1 MLNRSIAVSGKLLLP
16 FLMLTSAIAL
26 AAGDTPAAPG
36 SVSGNVVG
44 STVTLTWEEPADD
57 DGVVGYNV
65 YRDNQ
70 YITTVTDTQF
80 EGAVEPGVLHAFTVV
95 AFDSAPRNFSPSSEP
110 IFLPEG
116 LIPED
121 TTIPPSIPTSL
132 SGEIDGTTV
141 NLIWEASTD
150 DESVQ
155 GYNVYQNN
163 DYLTTVLTP
172 EYTGTVVDGSVY
184 SYFVVAFDGRN
195 NFSPRSDTLFLPD
208 AGPIDT
214 SSAPDVPA
222 NLSAITSDGGGET
235 SVSLTWNEANDD
247 RGISGYNIYVDDA
260 YRTTVFGTSY
270 DDVIPTGSFSTYS
283 VVAFDIDGNFSSRTE
298 GLLVPEPSSPIDPD
312 SPPTQPQ
319 TLLGTSEAGSDGDT
333 ISLSWQASEDNVRV
347 LGYNVYRNNNYVDT
361 VLSSNYSLIVPTG
374 SINSFYVVAFD
385 AQNNFSEPSA
395 PVVLPET
402 SDDRVDEPPTVPS
415 GLAGRVDEASGTVE
429 LTWLPSS
436 DDIEVAGYNVYRNNS
451 YVDTVFDNRYSGSV
465 EPGQIYSFYVVAFD
479 VGRNFSAAS
488 ERISVPDASNQAPFF
503 VNLSD
508 QLIEAGPV
516 WELVIQPQDVDG
528 GVPGLFISRL
538 PEGMRSID
546 NFNGTRSLIWQPLQP
561 DVGEYSVQI
570 TAFDAEDPSITT
582 VETIRLTVVL
592 PDDLSIIPNR
602 PPTIDAIDDF
612 VVRAGDSIVLRV
624 KANDANGTI
633 PSLNILNPPAG
644 SSFNALDSDPRVR
657 ELRFESTAADLG
669 TAVYNFMATD
679 SDDASLT
686 ANGSGEIEFRNAA
699 DFTRQGSRLRDL
711 AEQAGIQFGFASLL
725 EYTSRPDGHLYGDI
739 AAEEFNL
746 VTPENSMKWGYI
758 NPDPGRYRFEDADQ
772 LMIYA
777 AENGMDVHGHAL
789 VWYTQLPQ
797 WVIESETAERETL
810 MNEFI
815 DTMTA
820 RYSDV
825 AIWDVVNEAFEDDGS
840 FRNSIWFQAMGES
853 HIDRAFIRTRAGD
866 PDAVLIYNDY
876 DVAQGG
882 AKSDA
887 MYALVSRLVSE
898 GVPIDGVGFQMHID
912 TDFNEFDAVASNFQR
927 FADLGVDIYI
937 TELDVNMQPG
947 ATEDDQALVFA
958 NTVQACLNQP
968 ACKATQIWGFTDRY
982 SWRLPNT
989 PLVLDRY
996 YQTKPAYEALQ
1007 GVLGGDR

>member
-1 MLNRSIAVSGKLLLP
+1 MQNRSISVTGKLLLP

-44 STVTLTWEEPADD
+44 STVTLTWEEPVDD

-319 TLLGTSEAGSDGDT
+319 TLLGTSEAGSDGDA

-725 EYTSRPDGHLYGDI
+725 EYTSVSYTHLT
-739 AAEEFNL
+739 L
-746 VTPENSMKWGYI
+746 PT
-758 NPDPGRYRFEDADQ
+758 
-772 LMIYA
+772 IYS
-777 AENGMDVHGHAL
+777 V
-789 VWYTQLPQ
+789 
-797 WVIESETAERETL
+797 
-810 MNEFI
+810 
-815 DTMTA
+815 
-820 RYSDV
+820 
-825 AIWDVVNEAFEDDGS
+825 
-840 FRNSIWFQAMGES
+840 
-853 HIDRAFIRTRAGD
+853 
-866 PDAVLIYNDY
+866 
-876 DVAQGG
+876 
-882 AKSDA
+882 
-887 MYALVSRLVSE
+887 
-898 GVPIDGVGFQMHID
+898 
-912 TDFNEFDAVASNFQR
+912 
-927 FADLGVDIYI
+927 
-937 TELDVNMQPG
+937 
-947 ATEDDQALVFA
+947 
-958 NTVQACLNQP
+958 
-968 ACKATQIWGFTDRY
+968 
-982 SWRLPNT
+982 
-989 PLVLDRY
+989 
-996 YQTKPAYEALQ
+996 
-1007 GVLGGDR
+1007 